1 MNKEGKVTTVDPGVS
16 QGPVSLL
23 KALSHTPLSAM
34 DERHIQKSYW
44 LQHSADLSVE
54 AMMLDSKA
62 AHLDKEERPEVL
74 SLLPPFEGKSVIE
87 LGAGIGRFTGE
98 LALKAGQLLAVDFID
113 TAIKKNETI
122 NGHHNH
128 VKFLCADVTS
138 PNMSN
143 NVSEG
148 SVDVVEK
155 LAERMVRWLKDGGY
169 IFFRE
174 SCFHQSGDS
183 KRKYNPTHY
192 REPRFYTKVFKE
204 CHMSDNTGNSFE
216 LSLVGCKCIGA
227 YVRNKKNQNQICWI
241 WQKVRSQ
248 DDRGFQRFLDRVE
261 YSHKSILRYERMYG
275 PGFDKPTL
283 FRSFYK
289 WLKPGG
295 KILIT
300 DYCKS
305 AGSPSLEFAEYIKKG
320 GYYLHDIKA
329 YRQMLEDAGFDD
341 VIAEDRTDQFVNT
354 LQQEL
359 NALENKKDDFIGD
372 FSEEDYNEIV
382 ERWKAKQTRGASRE
396 QMWGLKRTG
405 MREGYEFMPIRDV
418 GRSVG
423 QKAKLIGVILDFGF
437 PKKSKGTDFC
447 CCLRIIDETHHQ
459 ISMAINMFEENVER
473 LPRLAAVG
481 DVVVLCCVEVKSFKG
496 EVNVTFNKRF
506 SSFGL
511 YKGKDGDDLDPYH
524 VSSYF
529 HHVREDESLIVKLRK
544 WLMNF
549 QPHED
554 SSNFPM
560 LREIK
565 EETSV
570 NLACKILHFCETAK
584 DEWIIFSW
592 DGTNTPSNV
601 ICSKLEEE
609 INCPL
614 PLQLEPLPLSREV
627 LCTLPVA
634 GSILRIMF
642 DKVVVKNHL
651 HLLNVDKWVKF
662 MNIHLKVVDGLWL
675 GVFSPQSRL
684 RYTPNEDSLIVERQ
698 RLSDEQ
704 LFPKPLFITE
714 EVNQDHATPVTLMT
728 VLTHSKVVTAKFK
741 CVVRVVAAMPYLAK
755 NLLSS
760 IGKYR
765 MQLTLEDSTARVHAF
780 VTGKDGETL
789 FDGYPSIDE
798 LTRKLNRLLGVTGIK
813 DAPRDPPWVSV
824 CLKSYYVS
832 KTDVW
837 GSRNFKIFGIKIVG
851 DT

>member
-1 MNKEGKVTTVDPGVS
+1 
-16 QGPVSLL
+16 
-23 KALSHTPLSAM
+23 
-34 DERHIQKSYW
+34 
-44 LQHSADLSVE
+44 
-54 AMMLDSKA
+54 
-62 AHLDKEERPEVL
+62 
-74 SLLPPFEGKSVIE
+74 
-87 LGAGIGRFTGE
+87 
-98 LALKAGQLLAVDFID
+98 
-113 TAIKKNETI
+113 
-122 NGHHNH
+122 
-128 VKFLCADVTS
+128 
-138 PNMSN
+138 MS
-143 NVSEG
+143 
-148 SVDVVEK
+148 
-155 LAERMVRWLKDGGY
+155 
-169 IFFRE
+169 
-174 SCFHQSGDS
+174 
-183 KRKYNPTHY
+183 
-192 REPRFYTKVFKE
+192 
-204 CHMSDNTGNSFE
+204 
-216 LSLVGCKCIGA
+216 
-227 YVRNKKNQNQICWI
+227 
-241 WQKVRSQ
+241 
-248 DDRGFQRFLDRVE
+248 
-261 YSHKSILRYERMYG
+261 
-275 PGFDKPTL
+275 
-283 FRSFYK
+283 
-289 WLKPGG
+289 
-295 KILIT
+295 
-300 DYCKS
+300 
-305 AGSPSLEFAEYIKKG
+305 
-320 GYYLHDIKA
+320 
-329 YRQMLEDAGFDD
+329 
-341 VIAEDRTDQFVNT
+341 
-354 LQQEL
+354 
-359 NALENKKDDFIGD
+359 
-372 FSEEDYNEIV
+372 
-382 ERWKAKQTRGASRE
+382 SR
-396 QMWGLKRTG
+396 KRTG

-728 VLTHSKVVTAKFK
+728 VLTHSKVVYFIFFTHAH
-741 CVVRVVAAMPYLAK
+741 
-755 NLLSS
+755 
-760 IGKYR
+760 
-765 MQLTLEDSTARVHAF
+765 TL
-780 VTGKDGETL
+780 
-789 FDGYPSIDE
+789 
-798 LTRKLNRLLGVTGIK
+798 
-813 DAPRDPPWVSV
+813 
-824 CLKSYYVS
+824 
-832 KTDVW
+832 
-837 GSRNFKIFGIKIVG
+837 NF
-851 DT
+851 